1 MRTVVGHG
9 RPAWEARRATRKI
22 EQPRSRRRQRF
33 SSGYNRLFA
42 SRRLRFLGSVRGCP
56 APTGQTGALRS
67 VSRLQPVDGARRDS
81 FDAVLAGA
89 RHTTKKIPV
98 ESERAAGAVVSG
110 PGRVAGKSAGCGLA
124 ARGVG

>member
-22 EQPRSRRRQRF
+22 EQPRSWRRKRF

-42 SRRLRFLGSVRGCP
+42 SRRLRFLGCVQGCP

-67 VSRLQPVDGARRDS
+67 VSRLQPADGARCGS
-81 FDAVLAGA
+81 IDALLAGR
-89 RHTTKKIPV
+89 RHTSQEISV
-98 ESERAAGAVVSG
+98 ELEGATGVVVSLVKDPYRRA
-110 PGRVAGKSAGCGLA
+110 PGRDLA
-124 ARGVG
+124 SR